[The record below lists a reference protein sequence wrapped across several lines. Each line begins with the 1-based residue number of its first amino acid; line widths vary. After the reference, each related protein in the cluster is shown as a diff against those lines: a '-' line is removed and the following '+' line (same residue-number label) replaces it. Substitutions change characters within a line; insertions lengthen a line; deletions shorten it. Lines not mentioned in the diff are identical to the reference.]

1 MPAASKVKMGGN
13 GKKKK
18 ANRNTYVTRKFHAVV
33 VSPINVILTRN
44 VINVNQ
50 KCNTHHRCNKLLKT
64 NVIIWLTIKFNKF
77 RP

>member
-1 MPAASKVKMGGN
+1 MSGN
-13 GKKKK
+13 EKKKKK
-18 ANRNTYVTRKFHAVV
+18 ANRNTYVNRKFHVVV
-33 VSPINVILTRN
+33 VSLINVILTRN